1 MITTAILYIHYVF
14 SLAKTDSQ
22 VATASMEEANEEIQR
37 ALEAKKWK
45 KAEEGSSKLKMAVAA
60 SKRSSDTLD
69 KLEVKRKKLQQK

>member
-37 ALEAKKWK
+37 ALEAKQWK
-45 KAEEGSSKLKMAVAA
+45 KAEEGSSKIAVAA
-60 SKRSSDTLD
+60 RKRSSDTLD
-69 KLEVKRKKLQQK
+69 KLEVKRKKLQKK